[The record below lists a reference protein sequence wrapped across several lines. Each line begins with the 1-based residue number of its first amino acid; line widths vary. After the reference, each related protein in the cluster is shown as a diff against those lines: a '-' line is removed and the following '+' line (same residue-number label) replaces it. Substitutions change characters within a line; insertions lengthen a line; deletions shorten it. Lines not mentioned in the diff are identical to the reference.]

1 MSQPYRFH
9 PPGGVILE
17 ASGQII
23 YPGDPEWAEYLA
35 WHAVQPGPDTPGG
48 PIPPGSGLLPAKD
61 TTPSPE
67 AQKTEALAR
76 VDGAT
81 ATQRISGTLDAIG
94 HTWRIDGTFLLSIVV
109 HNAAP
114 GLPAGF
120 TLPDV
125 NHELVPINQGQLNL
139 LLVAVSE
146 YLYSVEKNQAD
157 LIAQIHTSPAPLTL
171 PIGPGS

>member
-1 MSQPYRFH
+1 VAQLYRLH
-9 PPGGVILE
+9 PPGGVVIE

-23 YPGDPEWAEYLA
+23 YPGDPEWPAYLD
-35 WHAVQPGPDTPGG
+35 WLAVQPGPDTPGG
-48 PIPPGSGLLPAKD
+48 PLPPGTGLLPAAD
-61 TTPSPE
+61 PDATPE
-67 AQKTEALAR
+67 AQRTEALAR

-81 ATQRISGTLDAIG
+81 ATQRVSGTLDAIG
-94 HTWRIDGTFLLSIVV
+94 HTWRIDPTFLLSIVV

-114 GLPAGF
+114 GLPANF
-120 TLPDV
+120 TLPDA
-125 NHELVPINQGQLNL
+125 NHELVPINQGQLNM

-157 LIAQIHTSPAPLTL
+157 LIAQIHTSPAPLSL